1 MPRKLRDLRAELR
14 QVGADIETQRGS
26 HQKWGHPWVP
36 DTKVVLA
43 GPDSADA
50 HPYQEKQ
57 VRRLLQ
63 RIAEE
68 TAKRKQS

>member
-1 MPRKLRDLRAELR
+1 MARKLREWRADLRRA
-14 QVGADIETQRGS
+14 GATIETQRGS

-36 DTKVVLA
+36 DTKVILS

-63 RIAEE
+63 RIHQERQ
-68 TAKRKQS
+68 KRTRP